1 MRGAAMIE
9 KRLDGLFL
17 VAICLVAFM
26 AFNVWQ
32 DRDIVQTAQ
41 AAAPEGAET
50 LPAENAAHL
59 AAADAQPVVTANPVA
74 AAPALAQNVSDQVQA
89 AQAQAFLTGDQPT
102 AAVPDP
108 RAFVSPYDDFELTQ
122 GPHGASY
129 GHLAI
134 DIAAGN
140 GALIKSPIN
149 GVISALYTDQ
159 WGNTTLVVE
168 NEVYQVMFLHGL
180 YTVSQ
185 GDTVQIGDLLGT
197 ESNQGYTLD
206 AHGRSCQGR
215 DCGYH
220 THLNVFDKTLGE
232 NVNPLNL
239 IGLE

>member
-1 MRGAAMIE
+1 MIE

-26 AFNVWQ
+26 VFNVWQ

-41 AAAPEGAET
+41 AAA
-50 LPAENAAHL
+50 N
-59 AAADAQPVVTANPVA
+59 AQPVVTANLEA
-74 AAPALAQNVSDQVQA
+74 SDPALAQNASDQGQAVQP
-89 AQAQAFLTGDQPT
+89 QASLTGSQTNT
-102 AAVPDP
+102 AKPDP
-108 RAFVSPYDDFELTQ
+108 RAFASPYDDFELTQ
-122 GPHGASY
+122 GLHGVSY

-149 GVISALYTDQ
+149 GVITALYIDE
-159 WGNTTLVVE
+159 WGNTTLIVE
-168 NEVYQVMFLHGL
+168 NEVYQVLFLHGL

-206 AHGRSCQGR
+206 AYGRSCQGR

-220 THLNVFDKTLGE
+220 THLNVFDKILGE

>member
-1 MRGAAMIE
+1 MMT
-9 KRLDGLFL
+9 KRSDGLFF
-17 VAICLVAFM
+17 VAICLMAFM

-32 DRDIVQTAQ
+32 DRGFLQSAQ
-41 AAAPEGAET
+41 AAAPDSAET
-50 LPAENAAHL
+50 LSL
-59 AAADAQPVVTANPVA
+59 DDQPITAVNLVVNPNTQ
-74 AAPALAQNVSDQVQA
+74 AQNVPAQVEA
-89 AQAQAFLTGDQPT
+89 ALSQEISEVEHLDAIE
-102 AAVPDP
+102 PDP
-108 RAFVSPYDDFELTQ
+108 RAFGSPYDDFVLTQ
-122 GPHGASY
+122 GLHGADY

-140 GALIKSPIN
+140 GAHIKSPIS
-149 GVISALYTDQ
+149 GVISALYTDE

-168 NEVYQVMFLHGL
+168 NEVYQVLFLHGL
-180 YTVSQ
+180 YTVSL

-206 AHGRSCQGR
+206 AYGRSCQGR

>member
-1 MRGAAMIE
+1 MIG
-9 KRLDGLFL
+9 KRIDGLFL
-17 VAICLVAFM
+17 VAICLVGFM
-26 AFNVWQ
+26 AFNIWQ
-32 DRDIVQTAQ
+32 DRGTLKTAQ
-41 AAAPEGAET
+41 AAAPSISD
-50 LPAENAAHL
+50 HL
-59 AAADAQPVVTANPVA
+59 AVESAPVLDVGSQAVIA
-74 AAPALAQNVSDQVQA
+74 AAAVAIEPASAQA
-89 AQAQAFLTGDQPT
+89 ALTGADI
-102 AAVPDP
+102 AVAGVDP
-108 RAFVSPYDDFELTQ
+108 RAFASPYDDFELTQ

-149 GVISALYTDQ
+149 GVITALYIDE

-168 NEVYQVMFLHGL
+168 NDVYQVLFLHGM

-185 GDTVQIGDLLGT
+185 GDMVQIGDLLGT

-206 AHGRSCQGR
+206 AYGRSCQGR

>member
-1 MRGAAMIE
+1 MIG
-9 KRLDGLFL
+9 KRIDGLFL
-17 VAICLVAFM
+17 VAICLVGFM
-26 AFNVWQ
+26 AFNIWQ
-32 DRDIVQTAQ
+32 DREVLTTAQ
-41 AAAPEGAET
+41 AAAPSGSENTAAESAPVLDVVSQPMITAAAIAFEPASAQVAPAGAEI
-50 LPAENAAHL
+50 AGAG
-59 AAADAQPVVTANPVA
+59 V
-74 AAPALAQNVSDQVQA
+74 
-89 AQAQAFLTGDQPT
+89 
-102 AAVPDP
+102 DP
-108 RAFVSPYDDFELTQ
+108 RAFASPYEDFELTQ

-140 GALIKSPIN
+140 GAPIMSPIN

-180 YTVSQ
+180 YTVNL

-206 AHGRSCQGR
+206 AYGRSCQGR